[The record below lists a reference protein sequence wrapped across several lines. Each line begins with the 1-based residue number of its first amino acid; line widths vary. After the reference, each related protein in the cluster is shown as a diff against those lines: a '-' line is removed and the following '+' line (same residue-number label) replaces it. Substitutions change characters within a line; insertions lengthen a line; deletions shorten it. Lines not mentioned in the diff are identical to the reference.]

1 MMVERLHWERDGRDW
16 PNRAASRFL
25 RVGNVHWHVQEFG
38 QGPVLLLVHGTG
50 ASTHSWRALAPLLA
64 THFRVIVPDL
74 PGHGFTTI
82 VANDRLSLP
91 GMARSLD
98 QLLRAIDV
106 RPALAIGHSAGAAV
120 LIRMALD
127 GQIAPQAL
135 VSLNGALMPFAGLAG
150 QLFPMMA
157 NVLFLNPLAPRL
169 FAWSA
174 SDRSRV
180 ERLIRDTGSTL
191 EREGVTLY
199 QRLFRSVRHVG
210 SALGMM
216 ASWDLKPLLR
226 DLPRLRTPLILVV
239 GSNDRAV
246 PPATAEQVR
255 GRLPS
260 AEIITLPDLGHLAHE
275 EQPQAVVDIVMTAA
289 RRFGVLPPI

>member
-16 PNRAASRFL
+16 PNREASRFL
-25 RVGNVHWHVQEFG
+25 RVGNVYWHVQEFG

-64 THFRVIVPDL
+64 THFRVIAPDL

-106 RPALAIGHSAGAAV
+106 RPALAIGHSAGVAV
-120 LIRMALD
+120 LIRMTLD

-135 VSLNGALMPFAGLAG
+135 VSLNGALMPFAGFAG

-157 NVLFLNPLAPRL
+157 NVLFLNPFVPRL

-191 EREGVTLY
+191 EAEGVTLY
-199 QRLFRSVRHVG
+199 QRLFRSVRHVA

-216 ASWDLKPLLR
+216 ANWDLKPLLS
-226 DLPRLRTPLILVV
+226 DLPRLKTPLILVV
-239 GSNDRAV
+239 GSGDRAV
-246 PPATAEQVR
+246 PPATAERVR
-255 GRLPS
+255 ERLPS
-260 AEIITLPDLGHLAHE
+260 AEIVTLPDLGHLAHE
-275 EQPQAVVDIVMTAA
+275 EQPQAVVDIVMAVA
-289 RRFGVLPPI
+289 RRFGALPPG